1 MRLPQVESVKAGDE
15 IFDSLALVDKGFFTG
30 AIQKFASVGI
40 FDYQNVFASHH
51 KLVNRRID
59 AHVHVHAIAADRQ
72 DFQMLLMKGLL
83 KSDQQS
89 MASKKETHIKWV
101 SYGLLRSRLN

>member
-1 MRLPQVESVKAGDE
+1 
-15 IFDSLALVDKGFFTG
+15 
-30 AIQKFASVGI
+30 VGI

-72 DFQMLLMKGLL
+72 DFQMLLMKRLL
-83 KSDQQS
+83 K
-89 MASKKETHIKWV
+89 I
-101 SYGLLRSRLN
+101 